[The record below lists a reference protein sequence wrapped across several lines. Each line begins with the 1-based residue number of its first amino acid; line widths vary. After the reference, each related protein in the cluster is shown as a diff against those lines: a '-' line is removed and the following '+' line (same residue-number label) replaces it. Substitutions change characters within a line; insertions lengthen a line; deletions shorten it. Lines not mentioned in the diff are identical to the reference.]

1 MKAYYTKF
9 PLLLS
14 ILFFSLNSV
23 QAQLSNPRV
32 ENVYGGR
39 INYITGYSLNAST
52 SRIFIC
58 TESANSIFYADV
70 TTPASSSASF
80 SAFNKLTSADDDNGF
95 GSGINYLQ
103 IHGSSGSIFF
113 SVLDKLYRTSVSAS
127 NATEISNGSMH
138 VPFINQNN
146 MIYSKGNQL
155 YFGTLDAS
163 GNFTN
168 SVGSPISFTPSMGP
182 HSFSL
187 DPITNHVYVFYQ
199 GNGSTLK
206 LYKSSNIVSSF
217 NSSTTFIDI
226 SPTTLS
232 PSINYMAMN
241 IAPDGRLFVAG
252 SPMGPGY
259 KEIAYT
265 DNDTIYTTVNTGID
279 GVGSNTIDFSG
290 TSSSYHVYYTKAAS
304 NNKGLS
310 GSWKVFGNAGFE
322 THPND
327 GAVYSDPN
335 DSNIVYMTTDQGIG
349 ASINEGDNI
358 FEINDG
364 VEAVQVNDFD
374 MTSDKQT
381 AWLASKAGIRK
392 LSNYLTSPS
401 WTNAIFPNGDG
412 SPYYSVEM
420 IGDTNKVYVGNLRVY
435 RSDNG
440 GNTWTQKFTPET
452 SPWSWSGAVICEAIE
467 VCQYDTSIVFAG
479 YSIQG
484 TDKGGL
490 FYSNNS
496 GATWSQIK
504 LHVSTVPNKD
514 VDVYDIVFNI
524 EGSDTVAYVGVDYD
538 LSSPTGRSIYRVLKS
553 GSNWSAS
560 QDMDAANTST
570 GSLIVSSIRDLE
582 LSSTSDTIFA
592 CGTDAGI
599 NHPIAYYKP
608 INSTN
613 KWTPFTTNGFP
624 FISGK
629 QARAITLGND
639 TIYVAV
645 DNEVYNLALTAS
657 SWNLGYTYP
666 NGTQIYILYF
676 DELLVGTGTGLYGH
690 IGTAN
695 TQGINFV
702 GNELILYPNPNTG
715 DFKIKLDKMYEVIEL
730 TIVNAIGSKID
741 TRRFY
746 NLSEINFNT
755 TFDLEEGVYFINI
768 NADSKMLNAKII
780 VDKK

>member
-1 MKAYYTKF
+1 MKAYLAKSS
-9 PLLLS
+9 LLLS
-14 ILFFSLNSV
+14 MLILLSISV
-23 QAQLSNPRV
+23 IAQLSNPKV

-39 INYITGYSLNAST
+39 INYINGYSLNATT
-52 SRIFIC
+52 SRIFIS

-70 TTPASSSASF
+70 STPAISTASF
-80 SAFNKLTSADDDNGF
+80 SAFNKLLSVDDDNGY
-95 GSGINYLQ
+95 GSGINYFQL
-103 IHGSSGSIFF
+103 HEASGSIYF
-113 SVLDKLYRTSVSAS
+113 SVLDKLYRSTVSAS

-138 VPFINQNN
+138 VPFVYQNIL
-146 MIYSKGNQL
+146 IYSKGNQL
-155 YFGTLDAS
+155 YFGTLDVT
-163 GNFTN
+163 GNFSN
-168 SVGSPISFTPSMGP
+168 SSGSPISFTSSMGP
-182 HSFSL
+182 HSFAI
-187 DPITNHVYVFYQ
+187 DPITNYVYVFYQ
-199 GNGSTLK
+199 GTGSTLK
-206 LYKSSNIVSSF
+206 LYKSSSSINTF
-217 NSSTTFIDI
+217 NSSTTFTDI
-226 SPTTLS
+226 SPTSLS
-232 PSINYMAMN
+232 SSINFMAMN
-241 IAPDGRLFVAG
+241 IAPDGRLFIAG
-252 SPMGPGY
+252 SPMGPGF
-259 KEIAYT
+259 KELAYT
-265 DNDTIYTTVNTGID
+265 DNDTAYTSVNTGID

-290 TSSSYHVYYTKAAS
+290 TSSDYHVYYTKAAS
-304 NNKGLS
+304 NNKGMA

-538 LSSPTGRSIYRVLKS
+538 LSSPTGRSIYKVLKS